1 MVQRNGDAVP
11 FPQLRSRANPAGSP
25 LRGWGGTAGRGRGE
39 GRGRERGPRTQSPE
53 GPAAPRE
60 PELLRRVLSFPTW
73 KVPHRSGILRSSSVP
88 PTQRGLR
95 LTVSTSLGGFYF
107 FYPFLF
113 LSEHQCSERT
123 LVSSGAAMPPSPIQN
138 LSHPPLPPGPA
149 PSAASPAPR
158 RGRSRAVPT
167 AHRPLPPGRA
177 ARGPSSSPAPLLLL
191 FLLLPPRRRGRPGGA
206 ACLRR
211 PALLG
216 EVRESPCEEPL
227 ESLPAAAAGTAATA
241 GTAAAARP
249 SSAAPRVHGAGAPQ
263 VGAAVPGGLRGG
275 NRG

>member
-1 MVQRNGDAVP
+1 MP

-73 KVPHRSGILRSSSVP
+73 QVPHRSGILRSSSVP

-123 LVSSGAAMPPSPIQN
+123 LVSSGAAMPPSPTQN

-167 AHRPLPPGRA
+167 AHRPPPAAPRPGR
-177 ARGPSSSPAPLLLL
+177 PWS
-191 FLLLPPRRRGRPGGA
+191 LLLPRP
-206 ACLRR
+206 
-211 PALLG
+211 
-216 EVRESPCEEPL
+216 SPPPL
-227 ESLPAAAAGTAATA
+227 PPPPPPAAGP
-241 GTAAAARP
+241 ARWGRL
-249 SSAAPRVHGAGAPQ
+249 SAAP
-263 VGAAVPGGLRGG
+263 GAAGRGQG
-275 NRG
+275 KSM